1 MRVSGRTAA
10 ERWDSPPVD
19 GRTERVPPLYVL
31 PVDGRRAGVPL
42 PLYTLPPDGVA
53 IRVDPEER
61 VDMLLPDGRLER
73 ELPLLYELL
82 PEERVDMLPPD
93 GRLERELPLNDPLLR
108 LEEWLL
114 YEDPLLREL
123 E

>member
-1 MRVSGRTAA
+1 MA
-10 ERWDSPPVD
+10 
-19 GRTERVPPLYVL
+19 PLFIW
-31 PVDGRRAGVPL
+31 
-42 PLYTLPPDGVA
+42 LPPDGA
-53 IRVDPEER
+53 AMRVE
-61 VDMLLPDGRLER
+61 
-73 ELPLLYELL
+73 

>member
-1 MRVSGRTAA
+1 MRV
-10 ERWDSPPVD
+10 E
-19 GRTERVPPLYVL
+19 
-31 PVDGRRAGVPL
+31 
-42 PLYTLPPDGVA
+42 
-53 IRVDPEER
+53 PEER
-61 VDMLLPDGRLER
+61 VDMLL
-73 ELPLLYELL
+73 
-82 PEERVDMLPPD
+82 PD

>member
-1 MRVSGRTAA
+1 MAPLFIWLPPEGAAMRV
-10 ERWDSPPVD
+10 E
-19 GRTERVPPLYVL
+19 
-31 PVDGRRAGVPL
+31 
-42 PLYTLPPDGVA
+42 
-53 IRVDPEER
+53 PEER

-73 ELPLLYELL
+73 KLPLLYELL